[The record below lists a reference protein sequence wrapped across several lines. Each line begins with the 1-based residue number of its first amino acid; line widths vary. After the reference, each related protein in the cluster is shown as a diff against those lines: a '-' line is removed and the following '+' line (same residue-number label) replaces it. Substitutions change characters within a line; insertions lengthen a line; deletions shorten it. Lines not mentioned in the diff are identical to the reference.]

1 MMRRFCFLLIGL
13 LLLSSA
19 VQADPQRLIIKPGYI
34 LTSDGK
40 LAEGLGVVVEGDII
54 KSVEKFE
61 QLDLSQNATVIEYPN
76 LVMMPGLIEAHSHL
90 FLHPYNETSWDDQV
104 LKESQGRRIIR
115 ALNHA
120 KATLFAGFTTMRDLG
135 TEGAG
140 NSDVELR
147 DAINI
152 AEAIGPRL
160 KVATKAIVAFGAY
173 GPTRKNYNF
182 NADLHAGAQE
192 VSGVEEA
199 KKAVR
204 EQIQNGADWIKIY
217 ADFEIGPDNTTVL
230 TFTQEELTEIVAL
243 SHQLGRPV
251 AAHATSDQGM
261 QRAILAGVDTIEHG
275 LWGKQETFR
284 QMAKNHIAWLP
295 TITQVEAY
303 SEYFEGYQRGV
314 SAPTKSMEQIARVFK
329 LALSERVMI
338 GMGSDV
344 GVYQHGT
351 NFRELEWMVKLGMT
365 PAQAVNAA
373 TKTNATILK
382 MDNQIGQISP
392 GYFADIVIVSDNPL
406 SNIQILKMPVAVF
419 KGGRLVY
426 EAKP

>member
-1 MMRRFCFLLIGL
+1 MKTLHF
-13 LLLSSA
+13 LLLSLILLSLS
-19 VQADPQRLIIKPGYI
+19 VQAEPERLIIKPGHL
-34 LTSDGK
+34 LTADGQ
-40 LAEGLGVVVEGDII
+40 LAQGLGIVVEGGLI
-54 KSVEKFE
+54 KSIERFE
-61 QLDLSQNATVIEYPN
+61 QLDLAQNAKVIEYPN
-76 LVMMPGLIEAHSHL
+76 MTLIPGLIEAHSHL

-104 LKESQGRRIIR
+104 LKETQGRRVIR

-140 NSDVELR
+140 NSDVDLR
-147 DAINI
+147 DAIEAGE
-152 AEAIGPRL
+152 AEGPRL
-160 KVATKAIVAFGAY
+160 KVVTRAIVAFGAY
-173 GPTRKNYNF
+173 GPARKNYNF
-182 NADLHAGAQE
+182 NTDLHEGAQE

-217 ADFEIGPDNTTVL
+217 TDFEIGPHNTTVP
-230 TFTQEELTEIVAL
+230 TFTQEELSEIVAL

-261 QRAILAGVDTIEHG
+261 QLAIAAGVDTIEHG
-275 LWGKQETFR
+275 LWGMRETFR
-284 QMAKNHIAWLP
+284 QMARRHIAWLP

-314 SAPTKSMEQIARVFK
+314 SAPTKSMEQIAIAFK
-329 LALSERVMI
+329 FALLEGVTI

-351 NFRELEWMVKLGMT
+351 NFRELEWMVNLGMS
-365 PAQAVNAA
+365 PKQVILAA
-373 TKTNATILK
+373 TKTNAAILK
-382 MDNQIGQISP
+382 MDKQVGEISP
-392 GYFADIVIVSDNPL
+392 GYFADMVIVSDDPL
-406 SNIQILKMPVAVF
+406 KNIQTLKMPVAVF
-419 KGGRLVY
+419 KDGRLVY
-426 EAKP
+426 KAKE